1 VLTYKII
8 GLLLLASLISD
19 SKALYQNQS
28 PAESG
33 KVEVGLYQL
42 RVAARAG
49 KCVVKVNGSHKG
61 EIILA
66 VPPPCE
72 FVRDGTGAAQHF
84 RYKNKKRNGGGYFDV
99 ILVVGGPLEKGR
111 TDKLMKDGCGTQT
124 QALSPS
130 SRGVAAGAVGSGV
143 IVCPSDSLDEKFFGF
158 LAKPR

>member
-1 VLTYKII
+1 MAYKII
-8 GLLLLASLISD
+8 GSLLLSFLFSDNKSLH
-19 SKALYQNQS
+19 QHQS

-33 KVEVGLYQL
+33 KVEVASYQL
-42 RVAARAG
+42 RIEELAG
-49 KCVVKVNGSHKG
+49 KCVLKFGGPRKG

-72 FVRDGTGAAQHF
+72 FVRDRTGAAQHY
-84 RYKNKKRNGGGYFDV
+84 RYKNRKRNGRGYFEV

-111 TDKLMKDGCGTQT
+111 TDELMKDGCGTQT
-124 QALSPS
+124 QAMSLS

-143 IVCPSDSLDEKFFGF
+143 TVCPSDGLDEKFFGF